1 MAETKITFQ
10 SSGFKLA
17 GTVRVPDGVKPGER
31 RPAFIVM
38 HGFGS
43 NSSSSNVL
51 EPCKMFEKLGYVTL
65 RIDMPGCGE
74 SEGPRGNL
82 ICLEQVQ
89 AASDALTFL
98 AKHPNVEGDR
108 IGMIGSSFGA
118 AIAVYVCGVDK
129 RVAAAISSGGWGDG
143 ERKFRGQ
150 HPGAAAWKKFTD
162 MLAEGKRHREK
173 TGQSLMVPR
182 YDIVPIPR
190 ASARPP
196 GAELDPE
203 FTAETAQSM
212 YDFRADDVIGKAAG
226 RPILLLHSSVDSVTP
241 TEQSIEM
248 FKRAAPAVRPAP
260 VRRDRPLHVRG
271 EQHPRPQRDL
281 RLAGQ
286 VFPGPGARG
295 GGVTRMAES
304 RRFPIAAM
312 LAFTRDAL
320 LACGV
325 PAADAE
331 IAAKQMIEA
340 DLTGF
345 DAHGIFRLSVY
356 CETGSSPAGSIPR
369 PTSRCCSARPRPRWS
384 TATTASAI
392 W

>member
-1 MAETKITFQ
+1 MAETKVTFQ
-10 SSGFKLA
+10 SEGRKLA
-17 GTVRVPDGVKPGER
+17 GVVRVPDGVKPGER

-65 RIDMPGCGE
+65 RFDMPGCGE
-74 SEGPRGNL
+74 SEGERGNL

-150 HPGAAAWKKFTD
+150 HPGAEAWKKFTD

-173 TGQSLMVPR
+173 TGKSLMVPR

-196 GAELDPE
+196 GAELDPDVHRRDR
-203 FTAETAQSM
+203 AEHVRLPRRRRDRQGRGAADPAAALVGQFG
-212 YDFRADDVIGKAAG
+212 DADRAVDRDVQARG
-226 RPILLLHSSVDSVTP
+226 
-241 TEQSIEM
+241 
-248 FKRAAPAVRPAP
+248 PAVRPAP
-260 VRRDRPLHVRG
+260 VRRDRPFHVRG
-271 EQHPRPQRDL
+271 EQHPRAQRDL
-281 RLAGQ
+281 RLAGP
-286 VFPGPGARG
+286 VFPGPGRAR
-295 GGVTRMAES
+295 
-304 RRFPIAAM
+304 RRRSVRWPKSQSFPVAAM
-312 LAFTRDAL
+312 LAFTRDASR
-320 LACGV
+320 
-325 PAADAE
+325 PAAFP
-331 IAAKQMIEA
+331 
-340 DLTGF
+340 TPT
-345 DAHGIFRLSVY
+345 RR
-356 CETGSSPAGSIPR
+356 SPP
-369 PTSRCCSARPRPRWS
+369 SR
-384 TATTASAI
+384 
-392 W
+392 

>member
-1 MAETKITFQ
+1 VKTGLLREIGEIGLLFRRICQLLRFVDTRDRIWQIVKSSRTTSGDASGAGREDISMAETKINFQ

-17 GTVRVPDGVKPGER
+17 GTVRVPDGVKSGER

-150 HPGAAAWKKFTD
+150 HPGEAKWKKFTD

-173 TGQSLMVPR
+173 TGRSLMVPR
-182 YDIVPIPR
+182 YDIVPIPEHLR
-190 ASARPP
+190 GHLAKNSI
-196 GAELDPE
+196 LE

-248 FKRAAPAVRPAP
+248 FKRASQPCDLHLFAETDHFMFSESNARVRSVIYDWLDKYLP
-260 VRRDRPLHVRG
+260 VT
-271 EQHPRPQRDL
+271 
-281 RLAGQ
+281 
-286 VFPGPGARG
+286 AR
-295 GGVTRMAES
+295 VV
-304 RRFPIAAM
+304 AA
-312 LAFTRDAL
+312 
-320 LACGV
+320 
-325 PAADAE
+325 
-331 IAAKQMIEA
+331 
-340 DLTGF
+340 
-345 DAHGIFRLSVY
+345 
-356 CETGSSPAGSIPR
+356 
-369 PTSRCCSARPRPRWS
+369 
-384 TATTASAI
+384 
-392 W
+392 

>member
-1 MAETKITFQ
+1 VHRPAAAVRGHPHPHLANPEIEAAQVPQRVRAGREDREMAETKVTFQ
-10 SSGFKLA
+10 SGAFKLA
-17 GTVRVPDGVKPGER
+17 GTVRVPDGVKPGEK

-43 NSSSSNVL
+43 NSSSTNVL

-98 AKHPNVEGDR
+98 AKNPNVETDR

-129 RVAAAISSGGWGDG
+129 RVAAAISSGGWGNG

-150 HPGAAAWKKFTD
+150 HPGEAAWKKFTD

-173 TGQSLMVPR
+173 TGKSLMVPR
-182 YDIVPIPR
+182 YDIVPIPQHLR
-190 ASARPP
+190 GHLAQNSI
-196 GAELDPE
+196 LE

-212 YDFRADDVIGKAAG
+212 YDFRADDVIGNAKG

-248 FKRAAPAVRPAP
+248 FKRAGQPC
-260 VRRDRPLHVRG
+260 DLHLFA
-271 EQHPRPQRDL
+271 ETDH
-281 RLAGQ
+281 
-286 VFPGPGARG
+286 F
-295 GGVTRMAES
+295 MFAES
-304 RRFPIAAM
+304 NARVRSVIYDWLEKYLPVTARAVAA
-312 LAFTRDAL
+312 
-320 LACGV
+320 
-325 PAADAE
+325 
-331 IAAKQMIEA
+331 
-340 DLTGF
+340 
-345 DAHGIFRLSVY
+345 
-356 CETGSSPAGSIPR
+356 
-369 PTSRCCSARPRPRWS
+369 
-384 TATTASAI
+384 
-392 W
+392 

>member
-1 MAETKITFQ
+1 MLLLPRICQPPRFVDTRIRIWQILKSKLRNGRKERRRTQGGSKMAETKVTFQ
-10 SSGFKLA
+10 SGAFKLA
-17 GTVRVPDGVKPGER
+17 GTVRVPDGVKPGEK

-43 NSSSSNVL
+43 NSSSSNVI
-51 EPCKMFEKLGYVTL
+51 EPCNMFEKLGYVTL

-98 AKHPNVEGDR
+98 AKNSNVEGDR

-129 RVAAAISSGGWGDG
+129 RVAGAISSGGWGDG

-150 HPGAAAWKKFTD
+150 HPGEPAWKKFTD

-173 TGQSLMVPR
+173 TGKSLMVPR
-182 YDIVPIPR
+182 YDIVPIPQHLR
-190 ASARPP
+190 GHLAQNSIQ
-196 GAELDPE
+196 E

-212 YDFRADDVIGKAAG
+212 YDFRADNVIGNAKG

-248 FKRAAPAVRPAP
+248 FKRASQPCDLHLFAETDHFMFSESNDRVRSVIYDWLAKYLPVTARAV
-260 VRRDRPLHVRG
+260 
-271 EQHPRPQRDL
+271 
-281 RLAGQ
+281 
-286 VFPGPGARG
+286 
-295 GGVTRMAES
+295 
-304 RRFPIAAM
+304 AA
-312 LAFTRDAL
+312 
-320 LACGV
+320 
-325 PAADAE
+325 
-331 IAAKQMIEA
+331 
-340 DLTGF
+340 
-345 DAHGIFRLSVY
+345 
-356 CETGSSPAGSIPR
+356 
-369 PTSRCCSARPRPRWS
+369 
-384 TATTASAI
+384 
-392 W
+392 